1 MKGAAGNHLY
11 SLVRILFFGVACSKL
26 SPIMSDNNFCVSK
39 SAAETHGA
47 LESLWG
53 LTNVLSLFV
62 PLAMHRL
69 FGVSSRNSPSILHRV
84 PGGMYTIKTTRDE
97 R

>member
-26 SPIMSDNNFCVSK
+26 SPIMSGNNFCVSK

-53 LTNVLSLFV
+53 LTNGLSLFV

-69 FGVSSRNSPSILHRV
+69 SLESPLIPLPCCAV
-84 PGGMYTIKTTRDE
+84 YLVVCIP
-97 R
+97 